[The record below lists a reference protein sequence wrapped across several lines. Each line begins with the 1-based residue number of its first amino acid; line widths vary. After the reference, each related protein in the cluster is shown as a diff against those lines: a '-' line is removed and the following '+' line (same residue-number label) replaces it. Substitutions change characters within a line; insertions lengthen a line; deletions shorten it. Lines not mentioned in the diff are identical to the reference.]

1 MNIPSALSEPRWRFL
16 LVLCATLV
24 FFVLANIRSPLP
36 NDDGVLYLML
46 AERSAA
52 QGLAAA
58 FELVHRPLYA
68 LVIGGIHSITGL
80 GISGAAQV
88 LNGACAIGLVLAFL
102 RLARELHGE
111 ESLWPW
117 ALLLLLF
124 HPKLNNYFAYVM
136 RDLGY
141 WAALLGAF
149 ALWLEHVERGSWRT
163 LTGWAALTL
172 CAAAFK
178 PEALFFG
185 VLLPLS
191 LLYRQ
196 PSRRPGAAL
205 LAWMTLLLPLLLAG
219 FLAGA
224 GPEALATPVRELP
237 AFPSGLFRELPAAF
251 SAAAARHAEAVLA
264 TQAGELAAWS
274 LAGGLLTIL
283 VFTLLNTL
291 GPAQVLLLAIAAR
304 KEDLLPRPALRP
316 AWALMLLGGLV
327 LAGLSLAYR
336 QYLDTR
342 IVMVPVLLA
351 LASTA
356 RALQQL
362 VARSRSVGAGRHA
375 LMLAGV
381 ATAVLL
387 DLGLGLDRPKQHLL
401 ACVDWLRH
409 ELPPQSRVFTND
421 RQIAAGSGARWD
433 WGEVED
439 AAGRIAAGTAPVDP
453 SVLWVIRMR
462 GGQADLAKAL
472 SAHAQEL
479 APVTQFTGE
488 GGDRIVVLRPLG
500 RAGAASPGSGSGP
513 G

>member
-1 MNIPSALSEPRWRFL
+1 VKIPAALSEPRWRFL
-16 LVLCATLV
+16 LVLLTTLV
-24 FFVLANIRSPLP
+24 FLVLANLRSPLP

-46 AERSAA
+46 AEHSVA

-58 FELVHRPLYA
+58 FELVHWPLYSLA
-68 LVIGGIHSITGL
+68 IGGIHAFTGL
-80 GISGAAQV
+80 GMTGSAQL
-88 LNGACAIGLVLAFL
+88 LNGVCAIGLVLAFL

-149 ALWLEHVERGSWRT
+149 ALWLEHIERGSWRT
-163 LTGWAALTL
+163 LAGWAALTL
-172 CAAAFK
+172 SAAAFK

-191 LLYRQ
+191 LLHRM

-205 LAWMTLLLPLLLAG
+205 LAWAALLLPLLLAG

-224 GPEALATPVRELP
+224 GPDALATPVRELP
-237 AFPSGLFRELPAAF
+237 AFPSGLFSELPAAF
-251 SAAAARHAEAVLA
+251 SSAAARYAEAVLG

-291 GPAQVLLLAIAAR
+291 GPAQVLLLAVAAR
-304 KEDLLPRPALRP
+304 REDLLPRPALRP
-316 AWALMLLGGLV
+316 AWTLMLLGGVV
-327 LAGLSLAYR
+327 LAGVSLAYR

-362 VARSRSVGAGRHA
+362 VERARAIGRARHA
-375 LMLAGV
+375 VVLAGV

-387 DLGLGLDRPKQHLL
+387 DLGLGLDRPKAHLL
-401 ACVDWLRH
+401 ACVDWLRD
-409 ELPPQSRVFTND
+409 ELPASSRLFTND
-421 RQIAAGSGARWD
+421 RQIAAASGARWD
-433 WGEVED
+433 WAEVED
-439 AAGRIAAGTAPVDP
+439 AADRIAAGTAPLDA

-462 GGQADLAKAL
+462 PGQSELARAL
-472 SAHAQEL
+472 SARSQEL
-479 APVTQFTGE
+479 SPVTQFTGE
-488 GGDRIVVLRPLG
+488 GGDRIVVLRPLE
-500 RAGAASPGSGSGP
+500 RVEPALPAPGID
-513 G
+513 

>member
-1 MNIPSALSEPRWRFL
+1 MNVAAALGEPRWRLL
-16 LVLCATLV
+16 LVVGGTLL
-24 FFVLANIRSPLP
+24 FFVLANLRSPLP

-58 FELVHRPLYA
+58 FELVNRPLYA
-68 LVIGGIHSITGL
+68 VAIGGIHALTGL
-80 GISGAAQV
+80 GMTGAAQV
-88 LNGACAIGLVLAFL
+88 LNGACAIGLVFAFL

-111 ESLWPW
+111 ENLWPW

-149 ALWLEHVERGSWRT
+149 TLWLQHVERRTWRT
-163 LTGWAALTL
+163 LAGWAALTL
-172 CAAAFK
+172 CATAFK

-191 LLYRQ
+191 LLHRQ
-196 PSRRPGAAL
+196 PARRPGAAL
-205 LAWMTLLLPLLLAG
+205 LAWTALLLPLVLAG
-219 FLAGA
+219 FFAGA
-224 GPEALATPVRELP
+224 GPGALATPVRELP
-237 AFPSGLFRELPAAF
+237 AFPSGLFRELPEAF

-291 GPAQVLLLAIAAR
+291 GPAQVVLLAVAAR

-316 AWALMLLGGLV
+316 AWALMLLGGVV

-362 VARSRSVGAGRHA
+362 VARARRVGARRHA

-381 ATAVLL
+381 AAAVLL
-387 DLGLGLDRPKQHLL
+387 DLGLGLDRPKPHLL
-401 ACVDWLRH
+401 ACVDWLRQ
-409 ELPPQSRVFTND
+409 ELPAQSRLFTND
-421 RQIAAGSGARWD
+421 RQIAAASGARWD
-433 WGEVED
+433 WEEVED
-439 AAGRIAAGTAPVDP
+439 AANRIAADTAPVDP
-453 SVLWVIRMR
+453 AVLWVIRLR
-462 GGQADLAKAL
+462 AGQEPLAKAL
-472 SAHAQEL
+472 ARRARL
-479 APVTQFTGE
+479 LDPVTQFTGE

-500 RAGAASPGSGSGP
+500 PGAG
-513 G
+513 

>member
-1 MNIPSALSEPRWRFL
+1 
-16 LVLCATLV
+16 
-24 FFVLANIRSPLP
+24 
-36 NDDGVLYLML
+36 
-46 AERSAA
+46 
-52 QGLAAA
+52 
-58 FELVHRPLYA
+58 
-68 LVIGGIHSITGL
+68 
-80 GISGAAQV
+80 
-88 LNGACAIGLVLAFL
+88 AIGLVLAFL

-111 ESLWPW
+111 QSLWPW

-163 LTGWAALTL
+163 LAAWAALTL

-191 LLYRQ
+191 LLHAA
-196 PSRRPGAAL
+196 PARRPVAAL
-205 LAWMTLLLPLLLAG
+205 LAWTALLLPLLLMG

-237 AFPSGLFRELPAAF
+237 AFPSGLFNELPAAF
-251 SAAAARHAEAVLA
+251 SAAVTRHAEAVLA

-291 GPAQVLLLAIAAR
+291 GPAQVLLLAVAAH

-316 AWALMLLGGLV
+316 AWALMLLGGVV

-362 VARSRSVGAGRHA
+362 VARARAIGRGRHA
-375 LMLAGV
+375 VVLAGV

-387 DLGLGLDRPKQHLL
+387 DLGLGLDRPKPHLL
-401 ACVDWLRH
+401 ACVDWLRQ
-409 ELPPQSRVFTND
+409 EVPAPSRIFTND

-433 WGEVED
+433 WEEVED
-439 AAGRIAAGTAPVDP
+439 ASGRIAAGTAPVDP
-453 SVLWVIRMR
+453 AVLWVIRMR
-462 GGQADLAKAL
+462 PGQTELAKAL
-472 SAHAQEL
+472 SARSGTL

-500 RAGAASPGSGSGP
+500 RAEPVPPEPGAG
-513 G
+513 

>member
-1 MNIPSALSEPRWRFL
+1 MNIASALAEPRWRLL
-16 LVLCATLV
+16 LVVFATLV
-24 FFVLANIRSPLP
+24 FFVLANLRSPLP

-46 AERSAA
+46 AGRSAE
-52 QGLAAA
+52 QGLTAA

-68 LVIGGIHSITGL
+68 LAIGGIHSLTGL
-80 GISGAAQV
+80 GMSSAAQV

-111 ESLWPW
+111 QSLWPW

-163 LTGWAALTL
+163 LAAWAVLTL

-191 LLYRQ
+191 LLHSA
-196 PSRRPGAAL
+196 PARRPAAAL
-205 LAWMTLLLPLLLAG
+205 LAWTALLLPLLLVG

-237 AFPSGLFRELPAAF
+237 AFPSGLFNELPAAF

-274 LAGGLLTIL
+274 LAGGLLTVL

-291 GPAQVLLLAIAAR
+291 GPAQVLLLAVAAR

-316 AWALMLLGGLV
+316 AWALMLLGGVV

-362 VARSRSVGAGRHA
+362 VARSRAGGTGRHA
-375 LMLAGV
+375 VVLAGV

-387 DLGLGLDRPKQHLL
+387 DLGLGLDRPKPHLL
-401 ACVDWLRH
+401 ACVDWLRQ
-409 ELPPQSRVFTND
+409 ELPEQSRIFTND

-433 WGEVED
+433 WEEVED

-453 SVLWVIRMR
+453 AVLWVMRMR
-462 GGQADLAKAL
+462 PGQTGLAKAL
-472 SAHAQEL
+472 SARSQVL

-500 RAGAASPGSGSGP
+500 RAEPVPPEPGAG
-513 G
+513 